1 MDFNHTNTSLP
12 QEDQIQ
18 AKKPVLDHAHLKD
31 SAFALGTKEKA
42 DQAKQSA
49 INSFIFTVPA
59 SAPPPGASPEE
70 DHDQWLAG
78 LAEDTNPYYDV
89 GHQ

>member
-1 MDFNHTNTSLP
+1 MDYNHAAMSPP

-18 AKKPVLDHAHLKD
+18 AKKAFLNHAHLKNP
-31 SAFALGTKEKA
+31 AFALGTKQKA